1 MQHFLTFQE
10 ITKAQ
15 LDPNL
20 IGGKAHVL
28 AQLYQNGFPVP
39 DGFVITTEFFDS
51 FSKENLQIE
60 FSDEDAKK
68 IYDCVDR
75 CCPEGT
81 VAVRSSASIED
92 SSNQSFAGQFDS
104 FLNVKKDQVL
114 ETIKKCW
121 RSLNSAR
128 AKSYAQ
134 NRNDIKMAVIV
145 QKILI
150 PEISGVAFS
159 AHPVTGD
166 RNSIIIEAVFGSSEP
181 LVQGA
186 ITPDHYVMNKNFEIL
201 DKKTIPQNGVNRQ
214 KLSDFQLREVAR
226 LVVEASHFFNVE
238 VDVEWAIESGKFYI
252 LQCRPI
258 TTIR

>member
-1 MQHFLTFQE
+1 MPHFLTFQE
-10 ITKAQ
+10 MTKTQ
-15 LDPNL
+15 LDSAL
-20 IGGKAHVL
+20 IGGKANAL

-51 FSKENLQIE
+51 FSRENIQVE

-68 IYDCVDR
+68 IYDRVDM
-75 CCPEGT
+75 CCREGT
-81 VAVRSSASIED
+81 VAVRSSASVED

-104 FLNVKKDQVL
+104 FLNIKKDQVL

-121 RSLNSAR
+121 QSLNSAR

-134 NRNDIKMAVIV
+134 DKNDIKMAVLV
-145 QKILI
+145 QKMLI

-166 RNSIIIEAVFGSSEP
+166 RNSIIIEAVWGSNEP

-186 ITPDHYVMNKNFEIL
+186 ITPDHYVMNKNFEII
-201 DKKTIPQNGVNRQ
+201 DKIIVPQNGINRQ
-214 KLSDFQLREVAR
+214 KLSDSQLREVAR
-226 LVVEASHFFNVE
+226 LVVEASRFFNVE
-238 VDVEWAIESGKFYI
+238 VDAEWAIESGKFYI